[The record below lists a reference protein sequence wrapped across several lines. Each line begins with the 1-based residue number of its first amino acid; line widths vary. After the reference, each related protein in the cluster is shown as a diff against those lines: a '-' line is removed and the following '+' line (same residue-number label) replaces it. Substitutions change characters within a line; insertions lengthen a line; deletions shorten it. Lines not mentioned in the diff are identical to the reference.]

1 MNIEELWL
9 ACLVDEDV
17 VIFFQKGGKSCAF
30 SHGGSVSSHVD
41 IATDL
46 GWQASSLLA
55 NRPSIVS

>member
-17 VIFFQKGGKSCAF
+17 DIFFQKGGKSCAF

-41 IATDL
+41 IA
-46 GWQASSLLA
+46 
-55 NRPSIVS
+55 RY